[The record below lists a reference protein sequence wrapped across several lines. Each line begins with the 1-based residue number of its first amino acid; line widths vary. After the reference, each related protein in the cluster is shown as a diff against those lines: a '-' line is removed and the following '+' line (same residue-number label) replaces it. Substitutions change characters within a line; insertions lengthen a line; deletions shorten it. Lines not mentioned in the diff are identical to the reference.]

1 MNLLTVNVISEFEV
15 TIYGF
20 SGILTVFT
28 VFFSS
33 KDFIKVIYRLLVQY
47 WIIMESNDENYQY
60 RNTTK
65 PR

>member
-47 WIIMESNDENYQY
+47 
-60 RNTTK
+60 
-65 PR
+65 